1 MTLPLHLTIS
11 EKLRQQILEGEFQP
25 GTQLPSE
32 HQLIEQF
39 QVSRITIRRAISN
52 LNQQGLVISRRGR
65 GVFVKEQQKVN
76 YSLSSPMIFFDQDMA
91 RQGFSSSIQNLTFEP
106 VLASAETCR
115 KLALLPKAKVFL
127 QKKLLL
133 LDQVPVAVDV
143 TYLLYKFGELYGDQL
158 KSQMTFPTLEQNG
171 IVIEHVSATLE
182 CTRADYEA
190 SQHLNVPLGEPLL
203 VYCYTAYV
211 HGHQP
216 ILYGRALSRGDR
228 LCYSV
233 EIMKKSL

>member
-1 MTLPLHLTIS
+1 MPPPLHQLIS

-25 GTQLPSE
+25 GAQLPSE

-65 GVFVKEQQKVN
+65 GVFVKERQKVT
-76 YSLSSPMIFFDQDMA
+76 YSLSSPIVFFDQDMA
-91 RQGFSSSIQNLTFEP
+91 RQGFSSSIQNLTFEL
-106 VLASAETCR
+106 VLASADTCR
-115 KLALLPKAKVFL
+115 KLELLPPAEVFL

-133 LDQVPVAVDV
+133 LDQVPAAVDV
-143 TYLLYKFGELYGDQL
+143 TYLLPKFGKTYGDQL

-171 IVIEHVSATLE
+171 IVVEHISATLE

-203 VYCYTAYV
+203 VYCYTAYTQ
-211 HGHQP
+211 GHQP
-216 ILYGRALSRGDR
+216 ILYGRAVSRGDR

-233 EIMKKSL
+233 EIMKNAL